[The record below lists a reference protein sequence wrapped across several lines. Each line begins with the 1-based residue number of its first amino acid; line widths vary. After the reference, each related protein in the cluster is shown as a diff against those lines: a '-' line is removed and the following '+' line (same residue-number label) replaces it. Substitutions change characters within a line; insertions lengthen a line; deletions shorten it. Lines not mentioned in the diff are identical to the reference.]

1 MIKKLLIER
10 EFLLVLA
17 LFTLL
22 RLVAVRFMGLMPQDA
37 YYTYYSDDL
46 ALSYFDH
53 PPMIAYMIK
62 LFTFILGKSV
72 LTLHIADFI
81 MTSFTLLFVYL
92 LIRPSLKVETVKR
105 TVILLITAPFITI
118 LSINSTPDVPLLFF
132 WSLTLLLAFNAVKSG
147 KLYLW
152 IAAGIVAGL
161 AFDSKYT
168 AIFLPLGLSLFL
180 LISKE
185 HRSKLFSREFLMF
198 VLAFF
203 IAILPVVIWNIDN
216 EFISFRYQAAERA
229 TQMSSFSFNPL
240 HFPGYFAS
248 QLLIALPL
256 LLISIFAS
264 GYLLVKRL
272 IRGEEIEDYLLFAA
286 SFAIPMLLVFTG
298 ISFIYWVKIN
308 WIMPVYLSGVV
319 LAALYLKSN
328 SLIRWQTGFSVVF
341 HIALIVQLIW
351 MPAKV
356 NSDDTWWGW
365 EKLAQKVESLNTK
378 NPHDFIFSDNSY
390 KVSAVL
396 NFYMAD
402 HIYAGNV
409 IERSAFQFALDD
421 DNLSHLWGRDA
432 IYVTTDRFRR
442 KRIKEGTVEQIL
454 NPYFSGVHIMDSLI
468 LMDSDGDE
476 HRRFYFYHCHNY
488 MPLEQLKKPGINPG

>member
-1 MIKKLLIER
+1 MMKDAFKDR
-10 EFLLVLA
+10 EFLIVIT

-22 RLVAVRFMGLMPQDA
+22 RVIAVSFMGLMPQDA
-37 YYTYYSDDL
+37 YYTYYSDNL

-53 PPMIAYMIK
+53 PPMVAYMIK
-62 LFTFILGKSV
+62 FFTLILGKSV

-81 MTSFTLLFVYL
+81 MTSFTILFTYL
-92 LIRPSLKVETVKR
+92 FIKPILATDAVKR
-105 TVILLITAPFITI
+105 AITLLITAPFITI

-132 WSLTLLLAFNAVKSG
+132 WSLTLLLAFNAVNG
-147 KLYLW
+147 GRWYCWL
-152 IAAGIVAGL
+152 AAGLVAGL

-168 AIFLPLGLSLFL
+168 GIFLPAGLTLFL
-180 LISKE
+180 LISSE
-185 HRSKLFSREFLMF
+185 HRSKLFSLKFLLF
-198 VLAFF
+198 VFAFL
-203 IAILPVVIWNIDN
+203 IAILPVVIWNVDN

-248 QLLIALPL
+248 QLLLALPL
-256 LLISIFAS
+256 FFLSIFAS
-264 GYLLVKRL
+264 GYLLVKRFFK
-272 IRGEEIEDYLLFAA
+272 GEKIEEYLLFAA
-286 SFAIPMLLVFTG
+286 SFALPMLFVFTG

-308 WIMPVYLSGVV
+308 WIMPLYLSAAMMV
-319 LAALYLKSN
+319 ALYLKSN
-328 SLIRWQTGFSVVF
+328 TLLRWQTGFSVIF
-341 HIALIVQLIW
+341 HIALIAELIW
-351 MPAKV
+351 MPVKV

-365 EKLAQKVESLNTK
+365 ERLSQKVESLNAR
-378 NPHDFIFSDNSY
+378 NNQDFIFSDNSY

-409 IERSAFQFALDD
+409 IGKSAFQFALDD
-421 DNLSHLWGRDA
+421 DDLSRLNGKDA

-454 NPYFSGVHIMDSLI
+454 KPYFQSVTILDSLI
-468 LMDSDGDE
+468 LKDHEGE
-476 HRRFYFYHCHNY
+476 EQRRFYFYDCQDYKAN
-488 MPLEQLKKPGINPG
+488 MQK

>member
-1 MIKKLLIER
+1 
-10 EFLLVLA
+10 
-17 LFTLL
+17 
-22 RLVAVRFMGLMPQDA
+22 MGLMPQDA

-62 LFTFILGKSV
+62 FFTLILGKSV
-72 LTLHIADFI
+72 LTLHVADFI
-81 MTSFTLLFVYL
+81 MTSFTLLFLYL
-92 LIRPSLKVETVKR
+92 FIKTFLTTETTKR

-132 WSLTLLLAFNAVKSG
+132 WSLTLLLTFNAVKG
-147 KLYLW
+147 GRWYCW
-152 IAAGIVAGL
+152 FAAGIVAGL

-168 AIFLPLGLSLFL
+168 AIFLPIGLSLFL

-185 HRSKLFSREFLMF
+185 HRSKLLSREFLMF
-198 VLAFF
+198 VIAFL

-216 EFISFRYQAAERA
+216 EFVSFRYQAAERA

-248 QLLIALPL
+248 QLLLALPL
-256 LLISIFAS
+256 FFLSIFAS
-264 GYLLVKRL
+264 GYLLIKRFFK
-272 IRGEEIEDYLLFAA
+272 GERIEDYLLFAA
-286 SFAIPMLLVFTG
+286 SFALPMLFVFTG

-308 WIMPVYLSGVV
+308 WIMPVYLSGAV
-319 LAALYLKSN
+319 LVALYLKN
-328 SLIRWQTGFSVVF
+328 NILIRWQTGFSVIF
-341 HIALIVQLIW
+341 HIVLIAQLIW
-351 MPAKV
+351 MPVKV
-356 NSDDTWWGW
+356 KSDDTWWGW
-365 EKLAQKVESLNTK
+365 EKLAQKVESLNV
-378 NPHDFIFSDNSY
+378 IFSDNSY

-409 IERSAFQFALDD
+409 IGKSAFQFALDD
-421 DNLSHLWGRDA
+421 DDLSRLNGKDA

-442 KRIKEGTVEQIL
+442 KRLKEGTVEQIL
-454 NPYFSGVHIMDSLI
+454 KPYLNLFRRLKPYFESVIILDSLI
-468 LMDSDGDE
+468 LKDDE
-476 HRRFYFYHCHNY
+476 GEVQRRFYFYDCQDYKAN
-488 MPLEQLKKPGINPG
+488 MQTINNKKL